1 MKIAIIAGIL
11 MLTALL
17 DGCASGPNAP
27 NATQNAQVNYI
38 QACNAWGSALTA
50 AAKLRLDGE
59 LSAQAVQQI
68 TTLDATITPVC
79 VGPLPADPTAATAQI
94 TAAVTELGIIEGVKA
109 ATGQT
114 VQGAV
119 K

>member
-1 MKIAIIAGIL
+1 MKKYL
-11 MLTALL
+11 VLSFSLL
-17 DGCASGPNAP
+17 LGACASGP

-50 AAKLRLDGE
+50 AAKLRLDGK

-68 TTLDATITPVC
+68 TTLDATITPIC
-79 VGPLPADPTAATAQI
+79 TGPLPADPTAATTQI
-94 TAAVTELGIIEGVKA
+94 TTAVTELGIIEGVKA
-109 ATGQT
+109 ATGKT
-114 VQGAV
+114 VQGVV